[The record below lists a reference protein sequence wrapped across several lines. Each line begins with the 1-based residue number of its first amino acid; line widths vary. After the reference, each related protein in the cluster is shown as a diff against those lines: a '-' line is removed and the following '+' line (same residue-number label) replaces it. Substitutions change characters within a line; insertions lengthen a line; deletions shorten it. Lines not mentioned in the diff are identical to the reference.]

1 MKVANTNTPTML
13 AKLLAKENINVIV
26 GNYTTAFFDVK
37 NRTLGLP
44 TWNTDSKFVSDLLV
58 GHEVGHALH
67 TPPDAI
73 SRFHEKIPGAPF
85 AIGNVVEDIRIERMV
100 RDNYPGLVYSFREG
114 YKHFIEKDFFKLNN
128 KDLKKFGFIDRL
140 NLKGKIGNLMDI
152 PLTAEEEVLYNRC
165 VAAES
170 YDEVLEICKD
180 IYEFVGA
187 EKEKN
192 KEEENQSQG
201 EDESEDEGEQSV
213 GGDSEEQDDSE
224 DTNSEAGAKETQ
236 KSEADGQ
243 GDEGDEDGNGNATDA
258 GNDEDGNASDSDSD
272 ASPADS
278 TKECSKIDDQSTT
291 PGSSKG
297 KDSFKPNYSDDTD
310 PFESLTQNEFDS
322 NLKDLQKNIDYGVV
336 NSPKK
341 EQTMSVVVPVAEVM
355 RARQACSE
363 YNAKMNDPR
372 FVTHFA
378 QFKTSTKKHIAVL
391 IKEFERR
398 KSAFQYSRSRESASG
413 AINVNRLHSYK
424 FEDQI
429 FKSVTTLADAKSHG
443 MVFFI
448 DYSGSMRYTLED
460 VIDQTLQ
467 LVYFC
472 KTVGIPFEVY
482 GFTGPDDLSSYHS
495 ATTVGRDSA
504 TPFGLNIRLA
514 DSTHIFELLNSD
526 MKKDKFELSVREL
539 KAQVFKF
546 NSNALCNFN
555 IPTIYE
561 KMSSTP
567 LMETIIVAHDIVKTF
582 KAKHNIQK
590 MNTVFLTDG
599 DGARLMLYDNNSDS
613 RFRKSTSINK
623 ANDYMIKVHGR
634 EINFTHSSSYFNNNS
649 SIKQL
654 YSDLIQNLKITCG
667 TNVLGFFVAQNQ
679 RDLKTNGIDSFI
691 YNSNNKEDISW
702 TAASDKFKTELRKNK
717 KEKCLLVKGAFNYD
731 AYFIFENTK
740 NLNIVEENS
749 FESDSMSTGKSFT
762 ESSVQTKLAKDFAK
776 FTSEKRTSRVFLNKF
791 AEIIA

>member
-1 MKVANTNTPTML
+1 
-13 AKLLAKENINVIV
+13 
-26 GNYTTAFFDVK
+26 
-37 NRTLGLP
+37 
-44 TWNTDSKFVSDLLV
+44 
-58 GHEVGHALH
+58 
-67 TPPDAI
+67 
-73 SRFHEKIPGAPF
+73 
-85 AIGNVVEDIRIERMV
+85 
-100 RDNYPGLVYSFREG
+100 
-114 YKHFIEKDFFKLNN
+114 
-128 KDLKKFGFIDRL
+128 
-140 NLKGKIGNLMDI
+140 
-152 PLTAEEEVLYNRC
+152 
-165 VAAES
+165 
-170 YDEVLEICKD
+170 
-180 IYEFVGA
+180 
-187 EKEKN
+187 
-192 KEEENQSQG
+192 
-201 EDESEDEGEQSV
+201 
-213 GGDSEEQDDSE
+213 
-224 DTNSEAGAKETQ
+224 
-236 KSEADGQ
+236 
-243 GDEGDEDGNGNATDA
+243 
-258 GNDEDGNASDSDSD
+258 
-272 ASPADS
+272 
-278 TKECSKIDDQSTT
+278 
-291 PGSSKG
+291 
-297 KDSFKPNYSDDTD
+297 
-310 PFESLTQNEFDS
+310 
-322 NLKDLQKNIDYGVV
+322 
-336 NSPKK
+336 
-341 EQTMSVVVPVAEVM
+341 MSVVVPVDKVM
-355 RARQACSE
+355 HARQTYPL

-378 QFKTSTKKHIAVL
+378 QFKTSTKKHIAIL

-413 AINVNRLHSYK
+413 AINVNKLHSYK

-460 VIDQTLQ
+460 VINQTLQ

-472 KTVGIPFEVY
+472 KAVGIPFEVY
-482 GFTGPDDLSSYHS
+482 GFTGPDDLSSYGS
-495 ATTVGRDSA
+495 SMQSSSDSS
-504 TPFGLNIRLA
+504 TPFGLNIRLS
-514 DSTHIFELLNSD
+514 DSTHIFQLLNSD

-546 NSNALCNFN
+546 NSNASCNFN
-555 IPTIYE
+555 MPTIYE

-599 DGARLMLYDNNSDS
+599 DGARLMMYDNDSDNK
-613 RFRKSTSINK
+613 FRKKSINTVSYTPS
-623 ANDYMIKVHGR
+623 YMIKVHGR
-634 EINFTHSSSYFNNNS
+634 DINFTHSYNSYNNNS

-654 YSDLIQNLKITCG
+654 YSDLIENLKITCG

-691 YNSNNKEDISW
+691 YNSNNKEAISW
-702 TAASDKFKTELRKNK
+702 SEASEKFKTETRKNK

>member
-1 MKVANTNTPTML
+1 ML
-13 AKLLAKENINVIV
+13 AKLLAKENIDVVV
-26 GNYTTAFFDVK
+26 GNYNTAFFDVK

-67 TPPDAI
+67 TPVDAI
-73 SRFHEKIPGAPF
+73 ARFHEKIPGAPF

-100 RDNYPGLVYSFREG
+100 RDNYPGLIYSFREG

-128 KDLKKFGFIDRL
+128 KDLTKFGFIDRL
-140 NLKGKIGNLMDI
+140 NLKGKIGNLIDI

-165 VAAES
+165 LAAES

-180 IYEFVGA
+180 IYDFVGA
-187 EKEKN
+187 QKN
-192 KEEENQSQG
+192 KENKSQG
-201 EDESEDEGEQSV
+201 ENASEEQDDSQDEGEQSV
-213 GGDSEEQDDSE
+213 GGDSEEQDDSQDE
-224 DTNSEAGAKETQ
+224 GEQSVGGGDSEKQDAAGEEQ
-236 KSEADGQ
+236 KPEAAGQ
-243 GDEGDEDGNGNATDA
+243 GDGDDEDG
-258 GNDEDGNASDSDSD
+258 EASDADSN
-272 ASPADS
+272 SPSADS
-278 TKECSKIDDQSTT
+278 TKERTTVDDQSTT

-310 PFESLTQNEFDS
+310 PFESLTQNNFES
-322 NLKDLQKNIDYGVV
+322 NLKDLQKNIDY
-336 NSPKK
+336 NIINAPKK
-341 EQTMSVVVPVAEVM
+341 QQTMNVVVSVDKVM
-355 RARQACSE
+355 HARQTCSS
-363 YNAKMNDPR
+363 YNNAMTDPQ
-372 FVTHFA
+372 FIAHFA
-378 QFKTSTKKHIAVL
+378 KFKTSTKKHIAVL

-413 AINVNRLHSYK
+413 SINVNKLHSYK

-472 KTVGIPFEVY
+472 KAVAIPFEVY
-482 GFTGPDDLSSYHS
+482 GFTGPDDLAHNRPAPTAECASS
-495 ATTVGRDSA
+495 
-504 TPFGLNIRLA
+504 TPFGINLRLE

-539 KAQVFKF
+539 KAQLFKF
-546 NSNALCNFN
+546 NSNTRCNFN

-599 DGARLMLYDNNSDS
+599 DGGSLMLYDNASDS
-613 RFRKSTSINK
+613 KFRKQAPTISYPNTPS
-623 ANDYMIKVHGR
+623 YMIKVHGR
-634 EINFTHSSSYFNNNS
+634 EINFKHSYSYYNNNGS
-649 SIKQL
+649 LKQL
-654 YSDLIQNLKITCG
+654 YSDLIENLKITCG
-667 TNVLGFFVAQNQ
+667 TTVLGFFIAQNQ

-691 YNSNNKEDISW
+691 HNSNNKEIVSW
-702 TAASDKFKTELRKNK
+702 AAASEKFKTEIRKNK

-749 FESDSMSTGKSFT
+749 FESDSVSSGKSFT
-762 ESSVQTKLAKDFAK
+762 ESSVQTKLAKDFTK

>member
-1 MKVANTNTPTML
+1 VKVANTNTPTML

-26 GNYTTAFFDVK
+26 GNYNTAFFDVK

-67 TPPDAI
+67 TPSDAI

-100 RDNYPGLVYSFREG
+100 RDNYPGLIYSFREG

-128 KDLKKFGFIDRL
+128 KDLTKFGFIDRL

-152 PLTAEEEVLYNRC
+152 PLSAEEEVLYNRC
-165 VAAES
+165 LAAES

-192 KEEENQSQG
+192 KENQSQG
-201 EDESEDEGEQSV
+201 EDTSEDEDESQDEGEQSV
-213 GGDSEEQDDSE
+213 GGDSEEQDGSE
-224 DTNSEAGAKETQ
+224 ETNSDASDASKEQ
-236 KSEADGQ
+236 KSEADGDAD
-243 GDEGDEDGNGNATDA
+243 GDAAGDG
-258 GNDEDGNASDSDSD
+258 DEDGNASDADSD
-272 ASPADS
+272 DSSTDS

-310 PFESLTQNEFDS
+310 PFESLTQNEFES
-322 NLKDLQKNIDYGVV
+322 NLKDLQKNIDYSII
-336 NSPKK
+336 NAPKK
-341 EQTMSVVVPVAEVM
+341 EQIMNVVVPVDKVM
-355 RARQACSE
+355 HARQTCPF
-363 YNAKMNDPR
+363 YNTCLTNPEFTA
-372 FVTHFA
+372 HYA

-413 AINVNRLHSYK
+413 SINVNKLHSYK

-429 FKSVTTLADAKSHG
+429 FKSVTSLADAKSHG

-472 KTVGIPFEVY
+472 KAVGIPFEVY
-482 GFTGPDDLSSYHS
+482 GFTGPDDLSAYHS
-495 ATTVGRDSA
+495 ERTSSCNSS
-504 TPFGLNIRLA
+504 TPFGLNIRLD
-514 DSTHIFELLNSD
+514 DSTHIFQLLNSD

-539 KAQVFKF
+539 KAQVFNF
-546 NSNALCNFN
+546 NSNARCNFN
-555 IPTIYE
+555 MPTLYE

-582 KAKHNIQK
+582 KAKHKIQK

-599 DGARLMLYDNNSDS
+599 DGSRLMLYDNSSDS
-613 RFRKSTSINK
+613 QFRKKSINTVTYTPS
-623 ANDYMIKVHGR
+623 YMINVHGR
-634 EINFTHSSSYFNNNS
+634 EINFTQSSSYYDNNGS
-649 SIKQL
+649 LKKL
-654 YSDLIQNLKITCG
+654 YSDLIENLKITCG
-667 TNVLGFFVAQNQ
+667 TTVLGFFVAQNQ

-691 YNSNNKEDISW
+691 YNSNNKESLSW
-702 TAASDKFKTELRKNK
+702 AAASEKFKTETKKNK

-731 AYFIFENTK
+731 AYFIFENKK
-740 NLNIVEENS
+740 NLNIAEENS
-749 FESDSMSTGKSFT
+749 FESDSISSGKSFT
-762 ESSVQTKLAKDFAK
+762 ESSVQTKLAKDFTK
-776 FTSEKRTSRVFLNKF
+776 FASEKRTSRVFLNKF

>member
-13 AKLLAKENINVIV
+13 AKLLAKENINVVV
-26 GNYTTAFFDVK
+26 GNYNTAFFDVK

-58 GHEVGHALH
+58 GHEVGHALY
-67 TPPDAI
+67 TPEDAV

-85 AIGNVVEDIRIERMV
+85 SIGNVVEDIRIERLV
-100 RDNYPGLVYSFREG
+100 RDNYPGLIYSFREG
-114 YKHFIEKDFFKLNN
+114 YKHFIENDFFKLKN

-152 PLTAEEEVLYNRC
+152 PLTPEEQVLYNRC
-165 VAAES
+165 LAANS
-170 YDEVLEICKD
+170 YEEVLEICKD
-180 IYEFVGA
+180 IYDFVGA
-187 EKEKN
+187 EKEKE
-192 KEEENQSQG
+192 KENQN
-201 EDESEDEGEQSV
+201 
-213 GGDSEEQDDSE
+213 DSE
-224 DTNSEAGAKETQ
+224 DSQSDDSQSDDSQSEDSQSVNSEDG
-236 KSEADGQ
+236 SEQQEQVDSDQQSSDDGNNSEGQ
-243 GDEGDEDGNGNATDA
+243 GA
-258 GNDEDGNASDSDSD
+258 
-272 ASPADS
+272 ADS
-278 TKECSKIDDQSTT
+278 GQDVDNTEPSPQDQTSV
-291 PGSSKG
+291 SNSNDG
-297 KDSFKPNYSDDTD
+297 KDSFKPDYSDDCD
-310 PFESLTQNEFDS
+310 QFESQTQNEFDS
-322 NLKDLQKNIDYGVV
+322 NLKDLQKTIDYIVV

-341 EQTMSVVVPVAEVM
+341 EQTMNVVVPVHKIM
-355 RARQACSE
+355 HARQTCPSYDA
-363 YNAKMNDPR
+363 AMNNPE
-372 FVTHFA
+372 FVESYT

-398 KSAFQYSRSRESASG
+398 KSAFQYSRSRQSASG
-413 AINVNRLHSYK
+413 AINVNRLHAYK

-472 KTVGIPFEVY
+472 KAVGIPFEVY
-482 GFTGPDDLSSYHS
+482 GFTGPDDLSYYGSS
-495 ATTVGRDSA
+495 QKNDPLVS
-504 TPFGLNIRLA
+504 FGTNIRFA
-514 DSTHIFELLNSD
+514 DSTHIFELLNSN
-526 MKKDKFELSVREL
+526 MKKDMFELSVREL

-546 NSNALCNFN
+546 NRNTSCRFN
-555 IPTIYE
+555 MPTFYE

-567 LMETIIVAHDIVKTF
+567 LLEVIMVAHDIVKAF
-582 KAKHNIQK
+582 KTKHKIQK

-599 DGARLMLYDNNSDS
+599 EGGRLMLYDNSSDKE
-613 RFRKSTSINK
+613 FRKTLEPSKSYNPEYK
-623 ANDYMIKVHGR
+623 IKIHGR
-634 EINFTHSSSYFNNNS
+634 ELTFNTSGYYSNNAS
-649 SIKQL
+649 NKRF
-654 YSDLIQNLKITCG
+654 YSDLIENLKITCG

-691 YNSNNKEDISW
+691 YNSNNKDSVTWAE
-702 TAASDKFKTELRKNK
+702 ASQTFKTELRKNK

-749 FESDSMSTGKSFT
+749 FESDSLSSGKSFN
-762 ESSVQTKLAKDFAK
+762 EASVQTKLAKDFAK